1 MSDNI
6 KNDFQFKILFLGDSE
21 VGKTSILVR
30 YAEGKFES
38 NGLPTLGVDL
48 IYKYIKIDNKSIR
61 LDLWDTAGEE
71 RFRNI
76 ASNHYKGANGIIF
89 VFDITKYETFKKLRS
104 WIEDVKENVS
114 PDSQMAIAGNKS
126 DLEDRRQVEKEMVD
140 DFCKQH
146 NLKYFEISAKS
157 GNGINEVFD
166 YLIKQLLSNNKLVS
180 APSVKEDP
188 ISRNNSVVLSS
199 SIPKEKIKHNCQ
211 C

>member
-1 MSDNI
+1 
-6 KNDFQFKILFLGDSE
+6 
-21 VGKTSILVR
+21 
-30 YAEGKFES
+30 
-38 NGLPTLGVDL
+38 
-48 IYKYIKIDNKSIR
+48 
-61 LDLWDTAGEE
+61 
-71 RFRNI
+71 
-76 ASNHYKGANGIIF
+76 
-89 VFDITKYETFKKLRS
+89 
-104 WIEDVKENVS
+104 
-114 PDSQMAIAGNKS
+114 MAIAGNKS